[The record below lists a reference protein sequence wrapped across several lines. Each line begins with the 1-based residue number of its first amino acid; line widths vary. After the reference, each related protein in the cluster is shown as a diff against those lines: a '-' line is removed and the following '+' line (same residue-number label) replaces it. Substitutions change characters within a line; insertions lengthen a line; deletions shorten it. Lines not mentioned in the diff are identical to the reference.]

1 MEILEQLNP
10 QQRKAARHIEGP
22 LLILAGAGSGKTRV
36 LTCRIAYLI
45 QEKNVHPSQILAV
58 TFTNKAAA
66 EMRTR
71 VDALLGES
79 VQSHLITLSTFHALG
94 ARILRR
100 HARRLQLTSGFTIYD
115 DDDQRR
121 LIRRLLLEDQQEADR
136 REIRRLQGFI
146 ESMKNRGLTPAE
158 AHESAYNQADEQ
170 DVFFYERYQK
180 ALRQANCVDFG
191 DLLLGLLELFR
202 DDPQLA
208 KSYSEQ
214 WKFVMVD
221 EFQDTNHAQFELL
234 KHLTS
239 THKNLAV
246 VGDDD
251 QAIYRWRGAT
261 VANILD
267 FSRTF
272 PTATTV
278 KLEQNYRSS
287 DLILQ
292 AANDVIRHNPHRHDK
307 TLWTDRTQGEPIICF
322 TAASDREEAAFV
334 ADTILYK
341 LAEGASFDD
350 FAIFY
355 RTNAQ
360 GRLFEEH
367 LRQNGTPYQIV
378 GGISFYAR
386 EEIKDL
392 MAYLKVALNPGD
404 EVALQRVLNTP
415 TRGIGKTTLAK
426 LTAAARVPGVGNLYR
441 ALRLAADDENHAQHD
456 LFSPDRPR
464 PRTLADEQALSAIA
478 NLGRAPRA
486 GISHFL
492 DLIAGIQD
500 DLAHFPSLAT
510 VLQNFISR
518 SGYLEYLETSDPESA
533 RDRTDNV
540 AELISAITD
549 FERDQQSNDATAD
562 EIDAD
567 SPIQPFLDANDSD
580 ALDQED
586 SLFADAPATLLLR
599 QFLERSALIQ
609 SNDALQE
616 NGGAVTMMTVH
627 GSKGLEFNTV
637 FLVGMEDEMFP
648 SLRDLSD
655 PEELEEERRLAYVAI
670 TRAREQLYITNARR
684 RRIHG
689 TLKETY
695 PSRFLLEIQPS
706 RLTID
711 PRSTSKTIDFTESS
725 YASSYAGSAR
735 RAFRQAP
742 QPFEGGVNRALWDFD
757 QSPEMIRGE
766 IGRAVTRARAQPVV
780 DEFSQVIPEWDTDF
794 GDSDTIA
801 DAPADAMATWRTAS
815 AAKKGSTAK
824 RDNAPQDL
832 VGVTVTHT
840 KFGIGTIL
848 STSGEGDNARLVID
862 FPAGGKQTVIRRFV
876 KILG

>member
-1 MEILEQLNP
+1 MEILKQLNQP
-10 QQRKAARHIEGP
+10 QLDAVHHIKGP

-36 LTCRIAYLI
+36 LTCRIAYLV

-71 VDALLGES
+71 VDELLGPTT
-79 VQSHLITLSTFHALG
+79 QTQQITLSTFHALG

-100 HARRLQLTSGFTIYD
+100 HARRLQLTSSFTIYD

-121 LIRRLLLEDQQEADR
+121 LIRRLLAEDQQEADR
-136 REIRRLQGFI
+136 HEVRRLQAFI
-146 ESMKNRGLTPAE
+146 ENMKNRGLTPAG
-158 AHESAYNQADEQ
+158 AHEVAHNHADEQ
-170 DVFFYERYQK
+170 DVFFYEKYQK

-202 DDPQLA
+202 HDPQLA

-214 WKFVMVD
+214 WQYLMVD

-239 THKNLAV
+239 AHKNLAV

-267 FSRTF
+267 FGRSFQGAKTI
-272 PTATTV
+272 

-307 TLWTDRTQGEPIICF
+307 TLWTDKTEGDPIVCF

-334 ADTILYK
+334 AETILHK
-341 LAEGASFDD
+341 LTQGAAFND

-378 GGISFYAR
+378 GGMSFYAR

-392 MAYLKVALNPGD
+392 MAYLKVALNPED

-415 TRGIGKTTLAK
+415 TRGIGKTTIAK
-426 LTAAARVPGVGNLYR
+426 LTAAARVPGVNGFYG
-441 ALRLAADDENHAQHD
+441 ALRLASDDDSHAQHD

-464 PRTLADEQALSAIA
+464 PKTLADEQALTAVA
-478 NLGRAPRA
+478 NLGRAPRT

-492 DLIAGIQD
+492 SLISSIQD
-500 DLAHFPSLAT
+500 DLAHYPSLST
-510 VLQNFISR
+510 VLQRFIER
-518 SGYLEYLETSDPESA
+518 SNYLEYLEKNDPESA
-533 RDRTDNV
+533 KDRTDNV
-540 AELISAITD
+540 AELVNAIED
-549 FERDQQSNDATAD
+549 FERDHTTDDDALA
-562 EIDAD
+562 ALAPD
-567 SPIQPFLDANDSD
+567 SPLLQSITE
-580 ALDQED
+580 DQEQGLLSGED
-586 SLFADAPATLLLR
+586 SLFSDAPATILLR

-609 SNDALQE
+609 SNDSLQDDH
-616 NGGAVTMMTVH
+616 GAVTMMTVH
-627 GSKGLEFNTV
+627 GSKGLEFDTV

-684 RRIHG
+684 RRVYG
-689 TLKETY
+689 TIKETY
-695 PSRFLLEIQPS
+695 PSRFLLEISPG
-706 RLTID
+706 RITID
-711 PRSTSKTIDFTESS
+711 PRSTSKTIDFTQSSS
-725 YASSYAGSAR
+725 YGSQYAPSSGR
-735 RAFRQAP
+735 HTQQAP
-742 QPFEGGVNRALWDFD
+742 RIFEGGVSASMWDFD

-780 DEFSQVIPEWDTDF
+780 DEFSQVIPDWDTDF
-794 GDSDTIA
+794 EDTATGPPPDIS
-801 DAPADAMATWRTAS
+801 TWRAAA
-815 AAKKGSTAK
+815 AAKKQPTNSKKDESSATI
-824 RDNAPQDL
+824 
-832 VGVTVTHT
+832 VGATVTHT
-840 KFGIGTIL
+840 RFGIGIII
-848 STSGEGDNARLVID
+848 SISGVGDDARLVID
-862 FPAGGKQTVIRRFV
+862 FPSGGKQTVIRRFV